1 MSSVNNDNDNK
12 ICELFDFSYEDN
24 FDNSTTKGNI
34 GELQAFIRLREI
46 QGCFISRRPILPN
59 GDGKIDLQ
67 GYQKDTYYIIQVKYH
82 KKQICEVTDQ
92 VVEKKKIK
100 EFEQFLDEV
109 KHYPNAKAIFY
120 DTSGVEIYKD
130 IHENYDNGRI
140 FVVDSIEDMI
150 GLIESISKGKHKEK
164 ILCKRPQNK
173 LTEKKDIGKY
183 LKDLNEKYMELYAI
197 NYEFRFPFELKGN
210 ENEIGYSGIDF
221 VGFYKVPKIKHPIS
235 IRDESSIKKVDD
247 KNLNNDNLKLLKRYY
262 REFFKAVSVYLH
274 TGYLGIFIVDQSF
287 YNDNSLNEYYFID
300 QEIIVCTKE
309 NILKNVRK
317 YFDFDSEFRKR
328 RRFSKR
334 MINNLEKVN
343 QELKHKIGTLKKQLK
358 EK

>member
-24 FDNSTTKGNI
+24 FDNRTTKGNI
-34 GELQAFIRLREI
+34 GELQALVRLREI
-46 QGCFISRRPILPN
+46 HGSFISRKPILPN

-82 KKQICEVTDQ
+82 KKQIYEVTDQ
-92 VVEKKKIK
+92 VVEKKIK

-109 KHYPNAKAIFY
+109 NHYPNVKAIFY
-120 DTSGVEIYKD
+120 DTSGIEIYKD
-130 IHENYDNGRI
+130 LHENYDNDRI

-150 GLIESISKGKHKEK
+150 GL
-164 ILCKRPQNK
+164 
-173 LTEKKDIGKY
+173 T
-183 LKDLNEKYMELYAI
+183 
-197 NYEFRFPFELKGN
+197 
-210 ENEIGYSGIDF
+210 
-221 VGFYKVPKIKHPIS
+221 KHPIS

-247 KNLNNDNLKLLKRYY
+247 KNLNNDKLKLLKRYY

-309 NILKNVRK
+309 NIIKNVRK

-334 MINNLEKVN
+334 KINNLKKEK
-343 QELKHKIGTLKKQLK
+343 QELKHKIETLKNQLK